1 MYQRVFAGGLLIIAM
16 VFSLQDAQCK
26 ALTKDIS
33 RRRLPFLYIKSD
45 IILEAFNFFKLRNTL
60 FQKKSY
66 PESNSRK
73 PSCRHFYQISRGL
86 VFASKTSYFLNTRGR
101 TNQHIANDGN
111 KNCSLDTNLTFYW
124 NSKFESRL
132 EIELSGQKVA

>member
-60 FQKKSY
+60 STTFTTKKVILNLILESYLADIFTRYLEVWFLPQKHLISFS
-66 PESNSRK
+66 PVVA
-73 PSCRHFYQISRGL
+73 QISTLQMMGTKAAR
-86 VFASKTSYFLNTRGR
+86 
-101 TNQHIANDGN
+101 
-111 KNCSLDTNLTFYW
+111 
-124 NSKFESRL
+124 
-132 EIELSGQKVA
+132 

>member
-45 IILEAFNFFKLRNTL
+45 IILEVFNFFKLKNTISL
-60 FQKKSY
+60 TLTKKSY

-86 VFASKTSYFLNTRGR
+86 VFASKTSYFL
-101 TNQHIANDGN
+101 
-111 KNCSLDTNLTFYW
+111 SPV
-124 NSKFESRL
+124 
-132 EIELSGQKVA
+132 VAQISTLQMMGTKTAR